1 VISQKV
7 NSQKLIE
14 KAEAIADRPEALV
27 LLAGVSIAESALLPL
42 PVDAV
47 SMPIMALSKRR
58 IPLVVAVGTA
68 SSVVGGLLGYV
79 IGAAFLSLLGMPL
92 LEWLGQVDAY
102 TAVQA
107 QMNADLGTGAWWI
120 LVGAI
125 TPLPFKFVCWAA
137 GALQFPLWLFL
148 ILGVGGRFV
157 RFAAIGALFWWF
169 GPLFLSV
176 LKRHAIATGIIM
188 ALMIAAGFIAI
199 PMVVKS

>member
-1 VISQKV
+1 M
-7 NSQKLIE
+7 NSRRLIE
-14 KAEAIADRPEALV
+14 KAEAIADRPEALA

-58 IPLVVAVGTA
+58 IPMVVLVGTL
-68 SSVVGGLLGYV
+68 SSVVGGLIGYV
-79 IGAAFLSLLGMPL
+79 IGAAFLAVIGLPL
-92 LEWLGQVDAY
+92 LEWLGQADAY
-102 TAVQA
+102 VAVQ
-107 QMNADLGTGAWWI
+107 QEMNADLATGAWWI

-137 GALQFPLWLFL
+137 GALHFPLWLFL

-169 GPLFLSV
+169 GPLFLDV
-176 LKRHAIATGIIM
+176 LKRHALATGIVM
-188 ALMIAAGFIAI
+188 ALLIAGGFLAI
-199 PMVVKS
+199 PLMVK